1 MNKAGWS
8 LLDHFI
14 GEFLYVIIIKTRVR
28 EIDQSCQTWPAKD
41 WHKISNLQYKINED
55 IFFTGT
61 TKPISNLMNPGKLRF
76 TSIRHN
82 GPKLILDILV
92 RPFVI
97 LASKDY

>member
-8 LLDHFI
+8 LLDHCI

-55 IFFTGT
+55 WHFFHWYHQAYIKFDEPCK
-61 TKPISNLMNPGKLRF
+61 TKIHL
-76 TSIRHN
+76 HQ
-82 GPKLILDILV
+82 
-92 RPFVI
+92 
-97 LASKDY
+97 A